1 MEADARSDNED
12 QDSVV
17 GSPEELSK
25 KRKVDASPTSGE
37 RKSQGNKRVR
47 GIDDQAEESG
57 DDEEDENSD
66 DGSGNEDDGGQDNY
80 VYNDNFLVPDDVGSD
95 DSGESRDRSRA
106 KSKKNSLKSLKK
118 QKGNLQLDDDDLLLV
133 RDAQENN
140 YKSSKAPSGA
150 KAKAKADDRDDD
162 EIAPIEGRKR
172 SNTHD
177 SDGEDEGDEDGG
189 DGDANASNSK
199 SRRPQSSY
207 YNDDDEG
214 SDIGGFIVDEDSDE
228 GEENGEG
235 GASKASRR
243 ASGDADGRTPH
254 PHQITHRRTG
264 RSDKPTFD
272 QIQDAEDI
280 FGAGYD
286 DNFSDGEDED
296 GGKLVV
302 TSAEL

>member
-1 MEADARSDNED
+1 MEADAKSDKED

-95 DSGESRDRSRA
+95 DSGGESRDRSRA

-140 YKSSKAPSGA
+140 FKSSKAPSGA

-172 SNTHD
+172 SNTHG

-189 DGDANASNSK
+189 EFDATASN

-214 SDIGGFIVDEDSDE
+214 SDMGGFIVDEDSDE

-243 ASGDADGRTPH
+243 ASGDADGRTQH

-296 GGKLVV
+296 GGKL
-302 TSAEL
+302 